1 MSTSTI
7 DKERKK
13 RNTKKARLEN
23 DKGQNPH
30 KKKSK
35 SSKKNKNI
43 ISNVF
48 TFLFTL
54 GTIGIILVMFLLYGP
69 YSGFRNWLIT
79 TAMTTMTHQYLATWF
94 YDEDVIKNV
103 MDNNKVIET
112 GETTDANAIT
122 IGSNKN
128 TTTYKNEYEKAIL
141 ERDPNNNDY
150 KIIEIN
156 EKDYDGYL
164 VAVYDPSRIK
174 AVATENIGKSG
185 QYLTK
190 MAKNNDA
197 LIAIN
202 GGGFDDPNFNST
214 GGSPLGVTMVDG
226 KFITQKSY
234 GGSGGIIGFTEENKL
249 VLCKSSTA
257 EAKKQGIRDCVT
269 FGPFLIVNGKASGV
283 LGNGGWGDAPR
294 TAIAQRQ
301 DGIVLFL
308 VLNGRTISKKGADMD
323 DLIKIL
329 QKYDA
334 YNAANLDGGT
344 SSVLVVGDTIVNDP
358 IDSTGAHKTRPIAT
372 GFIVTK
378 DSSDDSDHSLVAEKL
393 GE

>member
-128 TTTYKNEYEKAIL
+128 KALKKDRKEK
-141 ERDPNNNDY
+141 EKKR
-150 KIIEIN
+150 IEKKK
-156 EKDYDGYL
+156 KDM
-164 VAVYDPSRIK
+164 
-174 AVATENIGKSG
+174 E
-185 QYLTK
+185 
-190 MAKNNDA
+190 M
-197 LIAIN
+197 
-202 GGGFDDPNFNST
+202 F
-214 GGSPLGVTMVDG
+214 
-226 KFITQKSY
+226 
-234 GGSGGIIGFTEENKL
+234 
-249 VLCKSSTA
+249 
-257 EAKKQGIRDCVT
+257 
-269 FGPFLIVNGKASGV
+269 
-283 LGNGGWGDAPR
+283 
-294 TAIAQRQ
+294 
-301 DGIVLFL
+301 
-308 VLNGRTISKKGADMD
+308 
-323 DLIKIL
+323 
-329 QKYDA
+329 
-334 YNAANLDGGT
+334 
-344 SSVLVVGDTIVNDP
+344 
-358 IDSTGAHKTRPIAT
+358 
-372 GFIVTK
+372 
-378 DSSDDSDHSLVAEKL
+378 
-393 GE
+393 